1 MAQAYEQKWDGI
13 TNDSSV
19 LSVKDILWLD
29 NLAYFRH
36 LAANYADYKTIE
48 KYLEDIGDQADIK
61 DGILRIMRELEAA
74 AGYNNKDSNGQPILP
89 LDFSENEL
97 ESIYQKLCNNPSI
110 QNLEIVNAIN
120 LDEIGLVGYCYKQG
134 GNVYVI
140 FRGTSGPDA
149 CLSFDRQ
156 CEYKLLHLHQSAQS
170 LVA

>member
-1 MAQAYEQKWDGI
+1 MGNEMYEVKWDGI
-13 TNDSSV
+13 INDNSV

-36 LAANYADYKTIE
+36 LAENPEKYKTIGD
-48 KYLEDIGDQADIK
+48 YLDKIGDGRDI
-61 DGILRIMRELEAA
+61 DETVLRAMRDLEAG
-74 AGYNNKDSNGQPILP
+74 AGYNNKDSDGQPILP
-89 LDFSENEL
+89 LGLSENEL
-97 ESIYQKLCNNPSI
+97 ESIYQKLCNNSSI
-110 QNLEIVNAIN
+110 QNLEIINAIN
-120 LDEIGLVGYCYKQG
+120 INGLAGYCFKQG